1 MKIAIFCAG
10 TRGDI
15 QPLTA
20 LGVGLHRY
28 GHRVTIATSHNF
40 ETFVNRAGL
49 VYAPLTADYDRLMRQ
64 APEMLESGMNVFRG
78 SKIMVRH
85 LSEMVSHWA
94 VEGRA
99 AAADAD
105 LLIGQG
111 PTTVLA
117 GSLADAFG
125 VPVVQAQLQPMTPCT
140 DIRPMVLP
148 PIPGPV
154 PGAVNLGLYYAVRWF
169 MWSLARPPVNRLL
182 RRSLGLEPYSWLGPL
197 HGQPATRRRVL
208 YGYSEQILPRSRD
221 WAENIQVTG
230 FWFLDAADDWQPP
243 DDLVAFLAAG
253 PKPIYVGFGS
263 MYPRNS
269 KHITETVLA
278 AIRKARCRA
287 VLARGWGGLA
297 LDDSLRDPNIYVL
310 QQAPHDW
317 LFPRMVAAVHHGGA
331 GTTAAAVRAGIPS
344 LIMPFI
350 TEQAFWSVQLE
361 KLGVAAPRL
370 NRGRVTVDQLAT
382 GIARIQNR
390 ALIEKAAALG
400 QIIRAENGV
409 ETAIGQLKAWD
420 LLPASDLAVH

>member
-1 MKIAIFCAG
+1 MKITIFCAG

-20 LGVGLHRY
+20 LGVGLQRH
-28 GHRVTIATSHNF
+28 GHRVTLATSHNF
-40 ETFVNRAGL
+40 ETFVTQAGL

-78 SKIMVRH
+78 SRIMVRH

-105 LLIGQG
+105 LVIGQG

-117 GSLADAFG
+117 GSMADALNI
-125 VPVVQAQLQPMTPCT
+125 PVVQAQLQPMTPCT

-148 PIPGPV
+148 PLPGAI
-154 PGAVNLGLYYAVRWF
+154 PGAVNLALYYTVRWF
-169 MWSLARPPVNRLL
+169 MWSLARPPVNNLL
-182 RRSLGLEPYSWLGPL
+182 RKSLDLEPYSRLGPL
-197 HGQPATRRRVL
+197 HRQPVERRRVL
-208 YGYSEQILPRSRD
+208 YGYSERILPRSRD
-221 WAENIQVTG
+221 WPQNIQVTG
-230 FWFLDAADDWQPP
+230 FWFLDAADDWRPP

-263 MYPRNS
+263 MYPRDP
-269 KHITETVLA
+269 KRITATVMA
-278 AIRKARCRA
+278 AIRKAGCRA
-287 VLARGWGGLA
+287 IIARGWGGLVPDEA
-297 LDDSLRDPNIYVL
+297 AGDPNIYLL

-317 LFPRMVAAVHHGGA
+317 LFPRMAAAVHHGGA

-344 LIMPFI
+344 LILPFI

-370 NRGRVTVDQLAT
+370 NRHTVTADQLAS
-382 GIARIQNR
+382 GITRTQSR
-390 ALIEKAAALG
+390 TMREEAAALG
-400 QIIRAENGV
+400 QLIRAEDGV
-409 ETAIGQLKAWD
+409 ESAVAQLKAWD
-420 LLPASDLAVH
+420 LLDAPDLAVR